1 MLGSRCRERGTNPLC
16 PVDIEDPQPSI
27 TAVDV
32 VSHQLVLCTITA
44 VMNSTKVQNPWHKMQ
59 VALLAEPKTLEYYEQ

>member
-27 TAVDV
+27 VAVID

-44 VMNSTKVQNPWHKMQ
+44 VGYIS
-59 VALLAEPKTLEYYEQ
+59 EYCLTYYTHTYMYVRVSA